1 MVDSPSPEFISRHA
15 TADNPW
21 RSQRNRMLETTLFC
35 QDRRPEVYRVGLT
48 NEELAANTDWN
59 DLRTLLMH
67 KGIPVYKL
75 VEGSNFRQIEVS
87 DGVILEFE

>member
-1 MVDSPSPEFISRHA
+1 M
-15 TADNPW
+15 TL
-21 RSQRNRMLETTLFC
+21 RNRMLETTLFC
-35 QDRRPEVYRVGLT
+35 QDTRPEVYRVGLT
-48 NEELAANTDWN
+48 NAELAAHTSWD

-75 VEGSNFRQIEVS
+75 VDGGNFRQIEVS